1 MLRGPSLRCPRSRLR
16 RAALATV
23 GACAAAGLLGS
34 LAPRTAQAQAA
45 APPAPTTT
53 APYPGYPTYPTPYP
67 GYPVPPAAPPARS
80 GAPPS
85 TAAPPTTAPPSVP
98 QPSVPQPS
106 VPPPSVPPP
115 SAPAGSPY
123 ANPAPYPYAG
133 PTAAPYTAPYPIPYA
148 GPYPAAGAGPGAAP
162 GAGTAPAGPTTKL
175 PPRKP
180 REYRWAVRANPYDLL
195 FRRATV
201 EGEVTV
207 WGPLTIGVAPSVIW
221 DSPDDRLDE
230 VGFSGLAS
238 VGVYFQGRAMSG
250 FFLKG
255 IAGFEV
261 FDASATSV
269 AGSNTTVSSGLF
281 GGLLG
286 NQTVFGEEGGFA
298 LSGGIGLAVASSDPI
313 TLPGTPFS
321 YYAGDSRFRLLGTL
335 GLGVTF

>member
-1 MLRGPSLRCPRSRLR
+1 MR
-16 RAALATV
+16 RAALASV
-23 GACAAAGLLGS
+23 GVCAAAAGLLGS
-34 LAPRTAQAQAA
+34 LAPRSARAQAA

-67 GYPVPPAAPPARS
+67 GYPVPPAAPPAPS
-80 GAPPS
+80 GTPPAKPPSTTAPP
-85 TAAPPTTAPPSVP
+85 TAAPPSAPSAPQSSAP
-98 QPSVPQPS
+98 QPSAQQPS
-106 VPPPSVPPP
+106 GQQPPAS
-115 SAPAGSPY
+115 SPY

-133 PTAAPYTAPYPIPYA
+133 PATAPYPSPYTAPYTPPYA
-148 GPYPAAGAGPGAAP
+148 GPYPAPQPGAAL
-162 GAGTAPAGPTTKL
+162 GAGAAPAGPVKL
-175 PPRKP
+175 PPKKP

-286 NQTVFGEEGGFA
+286 NQTVFGEEGGFT